1 MKIPQWLSVSVLI
14 GILVL
19 VFLILP
25 FCGKAGAEEREY
37 SCGEQWA
44 KYYSIP
50 DKNKGFVVKPDCP
63 KPSPYSIWF
72 TEPEEIPG
80 LSEPPLIPDKYTL
93 CYQLRTQSEIDK
105 ESIRPFPRE
114 TSRENCMKFMDEYGE
129 LNKEA
134 ADTPG
139 LSDYVPF
146 PDKKYAPCYQL
157 DAGQARD
164 DCMREIEA
172 FERQNKPDRTCR
184 ESCTFTGEV
193 NSMCFD
199 VCEKVEAKYRLL
211 KLANCPWVH
220 MSVSLFAYQGYESP
234 DKYNPRHKYEGQ
246 VVEEALNKYPDWTF
260 VHLQWEGEPIDPYF
274 QMTRRGYIIVK
285 KRICQD

>member
-37 SCGEQWA
+37 SCNERWA

-63 KPSPYSIWF
+63 KPSLYSGWF

-80 LSEPPLIPDKYTL
+80 LSEPPLIPDKYTP

-139 LSDYVPF
+139 LSDYVPL

-211 KLANCPWVH
+211 KLANCEWQIKLATKID
-220 MSVSLFAYQGYESP
+220 SVRYMNDGWEWLDAI
-234 DKYNPRHKYEGQ
+234 
-246 VVEEALNKYPDWTF
+246 VVEKEVINKTYVDGQYIF
-260 VHLQWEGEPIDPYF
+260 RRYDPGVYVF
-274 QMTRRGYIIVK
+274 LR
-285 KRICQD
+285 KRECKGDKP